1 LVVHDVFP
9 ENMVPAGLIEP
20 HAWSYRVLKRL
31 FDLAYAQADARISIG
46 RDMQELLRTKTA
58 GRGQDLYIPN
68 WVDLQEF
75 DTAQPL
81 PLRTDPSPQGSQIC
95 FQFFG
100 NFGRVQGIDTLL
112 AAIEQVE
119 HPKAFFLLIGN
130 GARVQAVQQHVQAST
145 RRNVAYLP
153 GLPFARNVDG
163 LYACDVAIVSLGKGM
178 KGLGVPSKAYFSLAA
193 DRPILYIGDEGS
205 ELHLMIQANPE
216 LGWFCKSA
224 DPTALAATIT
234 AICETPQSLPTG
246 VRRARMAALHD
257 QALARDYVAA
267 AEAQLQ
273 R

>member
-1 LVVHDVFP
+1 
-9 ENMVPAGLIEP
+9 
-20 HAWSYRVLKRL
+20 
-31 FDLAYAQADARISIG
+31 
-46 RDMQELLRTKTA
+46 
-58 GRGQDLYIPN
+58 
-68 WVDLQEF
+68 
-75 DTAQPL
+75 
-81 PLRTDPSPQGSQIC
+81 
-95 FQFFG
+95 
-100 NFGRVQGIDTLL
+100 
-112 AAIEQVE
+112 
-119 HPKAFFLLIGN
+119 
-130 GARVQAVQQHVQAST
+130 
-145 RRNVAYLP
+145 
-153 GLPFARNVDG
+153 
-163 LYACDVAIVSLGKGM
+163 M